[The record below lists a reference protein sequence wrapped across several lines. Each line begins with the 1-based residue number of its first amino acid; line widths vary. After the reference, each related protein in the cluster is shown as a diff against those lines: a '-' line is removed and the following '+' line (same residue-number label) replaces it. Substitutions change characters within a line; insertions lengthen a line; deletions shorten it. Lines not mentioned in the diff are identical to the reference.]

1 MNAGQ
6 ASELEELFV
15 NLLILG
21 RGKTGSL
28 VAEVA
33 RERGHDMTL
42 LVRGGQCSRQS
53 ALHHRETA
61 RRGCRD

>member
-1 MNAGQ
+1 M
-6 ASELEELFV
+6 

-33 RERGHDMTL
+33 AERKHRARVAGSTENPA
-42 LVRGGQCSRQS
+42 CA
-53 ALHHRETA
+53 ALTPEALKH
-61 RRGCRD
+61 

>member
-1 MNAGQ
+1 M
-6 ASELEELFV
+6 

-33 RERGHDMTL
+33 RERGHQVTL
-42 LVRGGQCSRQS
+42 LCGGGNPGGVSTHARKSCVRSMP
-53 ALHHRETA
+53 
-61 RRGCRD
+61 